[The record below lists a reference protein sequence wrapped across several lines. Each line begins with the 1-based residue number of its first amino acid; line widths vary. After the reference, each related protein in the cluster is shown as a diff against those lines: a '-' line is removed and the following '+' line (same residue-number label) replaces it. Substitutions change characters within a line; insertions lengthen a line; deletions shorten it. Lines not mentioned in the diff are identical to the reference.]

1 MNEEKKR
8 ILKLVEEGKIT
19 SAEAL
24 TLLELLEEE
33 QKHKDTKE
41 KELIHEVSA
50 VVRLD
55 EEEKQQKDDQ
65 QYRERKVASAKDF
78 LFDLVD
84 SVMTKVKDLDLNL
97 TKNTEVTHIY
107 QDLSADFTDIN
118 IEAANGSV
126 EIYTWE
132 EDSVKVEVDAKVY
145 RTDQAEEAR
154 KLLDQEITLDIRNG
168 RLQYL
173 VGQKWMRVNSKIF
186 IPKAEYGKVK
196 ISLFNGGISAEEL
209 TFDKLQA
216 KTANGKIVL
225 SKLNGQDLDAETANG
240 NIEISDSTIG
250 KIECE
255 TINGT
260 VNSQAV
266 FKEADMET
274 FNGLIQVDSFNEQ
287 AKSLKAKSAS
297 GSIQITIPKGI
308 YARGEVKA
316 NLGGLHLDAEGMKVT
331 DEKKEVIQKFI
342 KFDNENPESIYVSA
356 ESKTAAVTVLQ
367 EK

>member
-33 QKHKDTKE
+33 QKQKDTKE
-41 KELIHEVSA
+41 KEIIHEVAS

-55 EEEKQQKDDQ
+55 EEEKEQKDEQ
-65 QYRERKVASAKDF
+65 QYRERKVSSAKDF

-84 SVMTKVKDLDLNL
+84 SVVTKVKDLELNL
-97 TKNTEVTHIY
+97 TKSTEVTHIY
-107 QDLSADFTDIN
+107 QDLSTDFTDIN

-126 EIYTWE
+126 ELYTWE

-145 RTDQAEEAR
+145 RTDQPEEAR
-154 KLLDQEITLDIRNG
+154 KLLDQEVTLDIRNG

-186 IPKAEYGKVK
+186 IPKSEYRKVK
-196 ISLFNGGISAEEL
+196 ISLFNGGVTVQEL
-209 TFDKLQA
+209 TFDSLQA

-225 SKLNGQDLDAETANG
+225 AKLNGHDLDAETANG
-240 NIEISDSTIG
+240 NIEVSESMVD

-255 TINGT
+255 TINGA

-266 FKEADMET
+266 FKEAEMET
-274 FNGLIQVDSFNEQ
+274 FNGLIQVEGFNGQ
-287 AKSLKAKSAS
+287 AKLLKAKSAS
-297 GSIQITIPKGI
+297 GSIQIKIPQGI

-316 NLGGLHLDAEGMKVT
+316 NLGGLHLDAMGMKVT
-331 DEKKEVIQKFI
+331 EEKKEVIQKFI
-342 KFDNENPESIYVSA
+342 KFENENPDSFYVFA
-356 ESKTAAVTVLQ
+356 ESKTASVSVLQ